1 MRICSFL
8 PGATEIVAELG
19 LADHL
24 VGISHECDFPPSV
37 RHTPVMVEAII
48 SQELVGSDDIDR
60 QVKTLISS
68 GQPLYRLNEQAFR
81 SARPDVILI
90 QDLCHVCAV
99 TPDQLLQV
107 LPSLPSPP
115 QVLTLNPTS
124 LGDVVDDVERIGAA
138 LGVGSKAQEL
148 AQSLRRRIAAVHSR
162 STTAQARPRV
172 VCLEWLSP
180 LYIGGHW
187 VPEMVDLAGG
197 QDLFGQINQ
206 PSREISWDEV
216 RAADPDFVIL
226 MPCGFSIAHTVTEL
240 TSLCRATRDWSHGLT
255 SWPKSYVVDAGSYF
269 SRPGPRLVDG
279 LELLAAIFSGKAR
292 KQFDDSVV
300 RDITGTSFAV
310 SSFP

>member
-8 PGATEIVAELG
+8 PGATEIVAALG

-37 RHTPVMVEAII
+37 RYTPVMVEA
-48 SQELVGSDDIDR
+48 SVRHELAGSDDIDR
-60 QVKTLISS
+60 QVKTLVSS
-68 GQPLYRLNEQAFR
+68 GQPLYRLNEQAFQ
-81 SARPDVILI
+81 SARPDVILT

-99 TPDQLLQV
+99 TPDQLLHV

-124 LGDVVDDVERIGAA
+124 LGDVVNDVERIGTA
-138 LGVGSKAQEL
+138 LGVESKGQEL
-148 AQSLRRRIAAVHSR
+148 AQSLRRRIAAVHNR
-162 STTAQARPRV
+162 STSAQARRRV

-180 LYIGGHW
+180 PYVGGHW
-187 VPEMVDLAGG
+187 VPEMVNLAGG
-197 QDLFGQINQ
+197 QDLFGRINQ
-206 PSREISWDEV
+206 PSREIDWEEV
-216 RAADPDFVIL
+216 RAANPDFVIL
-226 MPCGFSIAHTVTEL
+226 MPCGFSIARTVTEL
-240 TSLCRATRDWSHGLT
+240 EHLCRATGDWSNRLA
-255 SWPKSYVVDAGSYF
+255 SWPKTYVVNAGSYF

-279 LELLAAIFSGKAR
+279 LELLAAIFSGTAQT
-292 KQFDDSVV
+292 QFDDSIV